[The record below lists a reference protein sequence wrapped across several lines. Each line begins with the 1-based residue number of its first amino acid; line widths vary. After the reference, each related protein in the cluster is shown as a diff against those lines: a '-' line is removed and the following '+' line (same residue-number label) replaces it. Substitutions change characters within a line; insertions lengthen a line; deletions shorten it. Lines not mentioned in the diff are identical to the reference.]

1 MYNRYVSSEHSY
13 EPSEISEPSA
23 AESEPYISKEKYIRE
38 NDTVQEG
45 NAHSSAF
52 FRNFGNIQAEKWKKL
67 GGILSGTKSIGIGSV
82 LSVLGLEDMDTGDI
96 LLFLIILFLLS
107 EGDELDLVI
116 TLGLMLLMGLG
127 EEKKNPA
134 EEPTGFCKY

>member
-13 EPSEISEPSA
+13 EPSEISEPST

-52 FRNFGNIQAEKWKKL
+52 FRNFGNIQAEKSRVSKATR
-67 GGILSGTKSIGIGSV
+67 GT
-82 LSVLGLEDMDTGDI
+82 TQR
-96 LLFLIILFLLS
+96 
-107 EGDELDLVI
+107 
-116 TLGLMLLMGLG
+116 
-127 EEKKNPA
+127 
-134 EEPTGFCKY
+134 EPFA

>member
-45 NAHSSAF
+45 NTHSSAF
-52 FRNFGNIQAEKWKKL
+52 FV
-67 GGILSGTKSIGIGSV
+67 ILAIYKQ
-82 LSVLGLEDMDTGDI
+82 
-96 LLFLIILFLLS
+96 
-107 EGDELDLVI
+107 
-116 TLGLMLLMGLG
+116 
-127 EEKKNPA
+127 KNGKNWA
-134 EEPTGFCKY
+134 VF

>member
-1 MYNRYVSSEHSY
+1 M
-13 EPSEISEPSA
+13 
-23 AESEPYISKEKYIRE
+23 
-38 NDTVQEG
+38 
-45 NAHSSAF
+45 
-52 FRNFGNIQAEKWKKL
+52 
-67 GGILSGTKSIGIGSV
+67 SGTKSIGIGSV